1 APVVWGRIEMEVRQA
16 DTLPVVARYFDDAGR
31 LSRTMTYDRYRR
43 LGGRLVPA
51 RLTVQPA
58 AKEDEHTI
66 VLYRALDFDVGLE
79 SSFFSLR
86 NLRQAR

>member
-1 APVVWGRIEMEVRQA
+1 MVWGRIEMEVRQA
-16 DTLPVVARYFDDAGR
+16 DTLPVVAAISGSQPCALANHDLRP
-31 LSRTMTYDRYRR
+31 
-43 LGGRLVPA
+43 VPA
-51 RLTVQPA
+51 PRRPPGPRPA
-58 AKEDEHTI
+58 HGAARGKEDEHTI